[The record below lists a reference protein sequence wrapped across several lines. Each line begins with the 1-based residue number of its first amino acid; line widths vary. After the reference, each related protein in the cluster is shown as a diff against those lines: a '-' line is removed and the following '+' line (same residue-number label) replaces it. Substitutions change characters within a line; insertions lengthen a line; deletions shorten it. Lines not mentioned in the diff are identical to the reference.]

1 MLALPFALILLVRA
15 VFLRYL
21 FIQIKQGMN
30 LNLAYPFTPYTRQE
44 RLTLSLFPG
53 IGSYAANPSYVRFR
67 TELNNFI
74 HRMYSI
80 LHH

>member
-1 MLALPFALILLVRA
+1 LKKSPDVHLVESFMLALSFALILLVRA

-53 IGSYAANPSYVRFR
+53 IGSYAA
-67 TELNNFI
+67 
-74 HRMYSI
+74 
-80 LHH
+80 